1 MMKYVVM
8 TFCILV
14 TLAFIWVWHHQTQF
28 NDHSRQAHFHIKN
41 GELDDAIEAYT
52 KAIRYKKRAIL
63 LPEEPSVYNN
73 IALAYLRTDDYDQA
87 VETFK
92 TVIAMK
98 PDAVQAHINL
108 GTAYLKQNRA
118 DLAIDACQD
127 ALRIAPN
134 SALVRYNLACAYAL
148 TGQNEQ
154 AIDSLKRA
162 IEGNPGIKALLH
174 EENAF
179 DKLRTHPQF
188 PAE

>member
-1 MMKYVVM
+1 MMKNVVM
-8 TFCILV
+8 IFCILV
-14 TLAFIWVWHHQTQF
+14 TLVFIWVWHHQIQF
-28 NDHSRQAHFHIKN
+28 NDHSRQARFHIKN

-52 KAIRYKKRAIL
+52 KAIRYKKRAVL

-73 IALAYLRTDDYDQA
+73 LALAYLKTDDYDQA
-87 VETFK
+87 VKTFK
-92 TVIAMK
+92 MVIAMK
-98 PDAVQAHINL
+98 PDAVAAHVNL

-118 DLAIDACQD
+118 DLAIIACQD

-134 SALVRYNLACAYAL
+134 NGLVRYNLACAYAL

-154 AIDSLKRA
+154 AIDALKRA
-162 IEGNPGIKALLH
+162 IEGNPGIKAMLH
-174 EENAF
+174 AEQAF